1 MRGKRL
7 FNLLSELNKT
17 EHRQLLNQCKI
28 STDKRAQDLY
38 ELLQKRSHTES
49 VFEKHLSQIA
59 IEAKENIKDGVE
71 KIISRWIDFAC
82 KEVES
87 LFLKNKL
94 QIKEVRNEELSR
106 IFYARENKEL
116 SQYYNHFVMEHS
128 KKEKKHSLLIR
139 HYNMEYNWLVG
150 NPTKKNIEKMQ
161 NLLLLKIESIEN
173 FNLEALSITFI
184 SLSST
189 YIDEPTSISESKLN
203 DYKIDLTY
211 YLSKTKNEYL
221 LGLLYNADC
230 RFSFFNINEFKVKLS
245 NLAKLID
252 SLNDQNPKH
261 YATKRYYHFIYSLGG
276 IYYGFPIDNIQKHS
290 EKMFKLVK
298 KEMGKDDTISMFFM
312 LFTTILQKD
321 FEKYDKLLETYESK
335 CFQTENQYY
344 IFFLNGL
351 KAYLNKN
358 YKKAI
363 ENLLEITYSNHKYM
377 AIWGKLLEI
386 RIHKDLGD
394 HKIVDMLKDRAIRFL
409 KTNQSQLFYY
419 NPSMKCLELLDAPES
434 EKRNEHL
441 FDFYKLILL
450 GNTEKQ
456 QTQ

>member
-1 MRGKRL
+1 
-7 FNLLSELNKT
+7 
-17 EHRQLLNQCKI
+17 
-28 STDKRAQDLY
+28 
-38 ELLQKRSHTES
+38 
-49 VFEKHLSQIA
+49 
-59 IEAKENIKDGVE
+59 
-71 KIISRWIDFAC
+71 
-82 KEVES
+82 
-87 LFLKNKL
+87 
-94 QIKEVRNEELSR
+94 
-106 IFYARENKEL
+106 
-116 SQYYNHFVMEHS
+116 
-128 KKEKKHSLLIR
+128 
-139 HYNMEYNWLVG
+139 
-150 NPTKKNIEKMQ
+150 
-161 NLLLLKIESIEN
+161 
-173 FNLEALSITFI
+173 
-184 SLSST
+184 
-189 YIDEPTSISESKLN
+189 
-203 DYKIDLTY
+203 
-211 YLSKTKNEYL
+211 
-221 LGLLYNADC
+221 
-230 RFSFFNINEFKVKLS
+230 
-245 NLAKLID
+245 
-252 SLNDQNPKH
+252 
-261 YATKRYYHFIYSLGG
+261 
-276 IYYGFPIDNIQKHS
+276 
-290 EKMFKLVK
+290 
-298 KEMGKDDTISMFFM
+298 MFFM

-363 ENLLEITYSNHKYM
+363 ENLLEITYSNNKYM